1 MNHDQFYKK
10 NNYFS
15 LEKYR
20 IIKIRLGFIFLQMV
34 RIKIGTAGWDYK
46 DWIGPFYPKQLE
58 KTRYLPYFAK
68 IFDIVEINS
77 TFYNLPSETMVVNW
91 KNRVPENFR
100 FVVKV
105 WQKITHKLNEPDLD
119 LNINNFFSTLSLLN
133 PKIESFLLQ
142 FPPWF
147 KYTEPHLK
155 KLNLLLKEI
164 PSEFKYI
171 LELRDNSW
179 FSPNILSN
187 FIDGERIILGTTYK
201 PSITPYYLKDQ
212 KNYYIRLIGDRE
224 ITVFN
229 RIQREQKRSLSDL
242 EKNIKKLMKTPN
254 IYEIF
259 IIVNNHFAG
268 FAPES
273 ANELKKK
280 WGLLYHQ
287 FNTQKSL
294 VDFMK

>member
-1 MNHDQFYKK
+1 
-10 NNYFS
+10 
-15 LEKYR
+15 
-20 IIKIRLGFIFLQMV
+20 MV

-46 DWIGPFYPKQLE
+46 DWVGPFYPKQLE
-58 KTRYLPYFAK
+58 KTHYLPYFSK

-77 TFYNLPSETMVVNW
+77 TFYNLPSESMVINW

-105 WQKITHKLNEPDLD
+105 WQKITHNLNEADLD

-133 PKIESFLLQ
+133 AKIKFFLLQ

-147 KYTEPHLK
+147 KYTENHLR
-155 KLNLLLKEI
+155 KLKALIKEI
-164 PSEFKYI
+164 PSEYKYI
-171 LELRDNSW
+171 IELRDNSW
-179 FSPNILSN
+179 FNSEILSK
-187 FIDGERIILGTTYK
+187 FIDGKKIILGTTYK
-201 PSITPYYLKDQ
+201 PNIIPYYLENQ

-224 ITVFN
+224 ITFFN
-229 RIQREQKRSLSDL
+229 RIQRDQKKSLSDL
-242 EKNIKKLMKTPN
+242 DKNIEKLMEIPN

-273 ANELKKK
+273 VNELKKN
-280 WGLLYHQ
+280 WGLVYHQ

-294 VDFMK
+294 IDFMK

>member
-1 MNHDQFYKK
+1 
-10 NNYFS
+10 
-15 LEKYR
+15 
-20 IIKIRLGFIFLQMV
+20 MV
-34 RIKIGTAGWDYK
+34 KIKIGTAGWDYK
-46 DWIGPFYPKQLE
+46 DWVGPFYPKQLE
-58 KTRYLPYFAK
+58 KARYLPYLSK

-77 TFYNLPSETMVVNW
+77 TFYNLPTESMVINW

-105 WQKITHKLNEPDLD
+105 WQKITHNLNESDLE
-119 LNINNFFSTLSLLN
+119 LNINNFFSILLLLN
-133 PKIESFLLQ
+133 AKIEYFLLQ

-147 KYTEPHLK
+147 KYTDSHLR
-155 KLNLLLKEI
+155 KLKSLIKEI
-164 PSEFKYI
+164 PSEYKYI
-171 LELRDNSW
+171 IELRDNSW
-179 FSPNILSN
+179 FNSEILSN
-187 FIDGERIILGTTYK
+187 FIDGKRIILGTTYK
-201 PSITPYYLKDQ
+201 PDIIPYYLENQ

-224 ITVFN
+224 ITIFN
-229 RIQREQKRSLSDL
+229 RIQRKQKNSLSDL
-242 EKNIKKLMKTPN
+242 NKNIGKLVKIPS

-280 WGLLYHQ
+280 WGLAYHQ

-294 VDFMK
+294 FDFMK